1 MNKPNIHWVH
11 SELVSDTTL
20 KMTTIYSISSSKE
33 KSFRKNNSVLHC
45 IIQGY
50 RPLACTSM
58 HQSYKFAIKIS
69 VIDFVLDIDIYLH
82 AYPMIHVH
90 ITFHHITW

>member
-11 SELVSDTTL
+11 SELVSDTTY

-33 KSFRKNNSVLHC
+33 NSFRKKNNNSLLHC

-58 HQSYKFAIKIS
+58 HQSYRFAIKIS
-69 VIDFVLDIDIYLH
+69 VIVFVKDIRTPND
-82 AYPMIHVH
+82 
-90 ITFHHITW
+90 TCT